1 MSRPVCHC
9 MHRHQSYADLAA
21 CWNPRAPWI
30 SGSGAYAVI
39 TDCTPSPMIA
49 LYRTHVLACAAMQTA
64 CTPGCEGK
72 HRIRQLDVVRQTCV
86 EIDSYVDAC

>member
-1 MSRPVCHC
+1 

-21 CWNPRAPWI
+21 CWNPQAAWV

-49 LYRTHVLACAAMQTA
+49 LYRTHVLAYSAMQTA
-64 CTPGCEGK
+64 CTPSCDGR
-72 HRIRQLDVVRQTCV
+72 HRIALLDLQKFCCT
-86 EIDSYVDAC
+86 EIDRYVDA